1 MISHT
6 ISHSYL
12 LPDRGKGAK
21 QKTGVCRRTQSP
33 KWEHTLSYENVSLAE
48 LADRS
53 LEVSVWDHDRLG
65 HNEMLGGVRFNLGIG
80 EKLLRNVC
88 FSSYVVF
95 WHVKQRK
102 TISVKSFFTLLV
114 FFVGP
119 WAFL

>member
-80 EKLLRNVC
+80 EKLYEMGIIFVWFLSGFVIC
-88 FSSYVVF
+88 
-95 WHVKQRK
+95 WHVK
-102 TISVKSFFTLLV
+102 
-114 FFVGP
+114 
-119 WAFL
+119 